1 MPRIYRKDLA
11 TYYDVTDEEYYV
23 SYNGGDP
30 LIDAGYSL
38 EPQTPEAQAEASTST
53 KTFSAEK
60 GMQIANTLFTFMPE
74 SVMKEFANAYVK
86 YGDADMSLGAT
97 RKTKAYEKEFGYLM
111 RDDGTMIMDEITGL
125 STKATY
131 KQTLSEVGI
140 NNFDDFED
148 DLNELVRAEV
158 SGAEF
163 QQRIDTV
170 YSGVIDQIP
179 EVAKLYADRY
189 GIEADEAT
197 IFAGLINPKVED
209 KILKGEIQTLQLQAQ
224 ASSRGFTTTFS
235 RFEELRK
242 LGLTTQQASQLYE
255 SAGGMISQAQGIGR
269 ELDLETLEE
278 ATLGDQKASQ
288 RLQRINAELL
298 STQGLT
304 LGSAK
309 KGKQVTGL
317 IVD

>member
-1 MPRIYRKDLA
+1 MPRIYRKDLS
-11 TYYDVTDEEYYV
+11 TFYDVTDEEYYV

-30 LIDAGYSL
+30 LIDAGYEL
-38 EPQTPEAQAEASTST
+38 TPQTSEAQAETAT
-53 KTFSAEK
+53 KTFSSDK
-60 GMQIANTLFTFMPE
+60 GMEIALTLFSFMPE
-74 SVMKEFANAYVK
+74 DVMKEFANAYVK

-97 RKTKAYEKEFGYLM
+97 RKTKAYEKEFGYLL
-111 RDDGTMIMDEITGL
+111 RDDGTLIMDEITAL

-131 KQTLSEVGI
+131 RQTLSEVGI
-140 NNFDDFED
+140 TDFTDFED
-148 DLNELVRAEV
+148 DFNKMITTDV

-163 QQRIDTV
+163 QQRVDTV
-170 YSGVIDQIP
+170 YYGVIDQIP
-179 EVAKLYADRY
+179 EVEKLYRERY
-189 GIEADEAT
+189 GLEVDEGA
-197 IFAGLINPKVED
+197 IFAGLINSKVED
-209 KILKGEIQTLQLQAQ
+209 KVLAGEIQTLQLQAQ
-224 ASSRGFTTTFS
+224 ASSRGFTTTFG

-255 SAGGMISQAQGIGR
+255 SAGGMIQQAASIGR
-269 ELDLETLEE
+269 ELNLETLEE
-278 ATLGDQKASQ
+278 AALGDQESSQ

-317 IVD
+317 IED

>member
-11 TYYDVTDEEYYV
+11 THYDVTDEEYYV

-38 EPQTPEAQAEASTST
+38 EPQTAEAQAESAAAT

-60 GMQIANTLFTFMPE
+60 GMQIANTMFSFMPE
-74 SVMKEFANAYVK
+74 AVMKEFADAYVK

-111 RDDGTMIMDEITGL
+111 RDDGTMIMDEITSL

-131 KQTLSEVGI
+131 RQTLSEVGI

-148 DLNELVRAEV
+148 DLNELVRTEV

-170 YSGVIDQIP
+170 YYGVIDQIP
-179 EVAKLYADRY
+179 QVEQLYRDRY
-189 GIEADEAT
+189 GIEVDEST

-224 ASSRGFTTTFS
+224 AASRGFTTTFS

-255 SAGGMISQAQGIGR
+255 SAGGMITQAAGIGR

-278 ATLGDQKASQ
+278 AALGDQKASQ
-288 RLQRINAELL
+288 RLQRINAELQ

>member
-1 MPRIYRKDLA
+1 MPRIYRKDLS
-11 TYYDVTDEEYYV
+11 TFYDVTDEEYYV

-30 LIDAGYSL
+30 LIDSGYEL
-38 EPQTPEAQAEASTST
+38 TPQTSEAQAETAA
-53 KTFSAEK
+53 KTFSSDK
-60 GMQIANTLFTFMPE
+60 GMEIAQTLFSFMPE
-74 SVMKEFANAYVK
+74 DVMKEFANAYVK

-97 RKTKAYEKEFGYLM
+97 RKTKAYEKEFGYLL
-111 RDDGTMIMDEITGL
+111 RDDGTLIMDELTAL

-131 KQTLSEVGI
+131 RQTLSEVGI
-140 NNFDDFED
+140 TDFSDFEE
-148 DLNELVRAEV
+148 DLNKMVTTDV

-163 QQRIDTV
+163 QQRVDTV
-170 YSGVIDQIP
+170 YYGVVDQIP
-179 EVAKLYADRY
+179 EVEKLYRERY
-189 GIEADEAT
+189 GLEVDEGA
-197 IFAGLINPKVED
+197 IFAGLINSKVED
-209 KILKGEIQTLQLQAQ
+209 KVLAGEIQTLQLQAQ
-224 ASSRGFTTTFS
+224 ASSRGFTTTFG

-255 SAGGMISQAQGIGR
+255 SAGGMIQQAASIGR
-269 ELDLETLEE
+269 ELNLETLED
-278 ATLGDQKASQ
+278 AALGDQQSSQ

-317 IVD
+317 IED

>member
-1 MPRIYRKDLA
+1 MPRIYRKDLS
-11 TYYDVTDEEYYV
+11 TFYDVTDEEYYV

-30 LIDAGYSL
+30 LIDVGYKL
-38 EPQTPEAQAEASTST
+38 TPQTSEAQAETAA
-53 KTFSAEK
+53 KTFSADK
-60 GMQIANTLFTFMPE
+60 GMEIALTLFSFMPE
-74 SVMKEFANAYVK
+74 DVMKEFANAYVK

-97 RKTKAYEKEFGYLM
+97 RKTKAYEKEFGYLL
-111 RDDGTMIMDEITGL
+111 RDDGTLIMDEITAL

-131 KQTLSEVGI
+131 RQTLSEVGI
-140 NNFDDFED
+140 TDFTDFED
-148 DLNELVRAEV
+148 DFNKMITTDV

-163 QQRIDTV
+163 QQRVDTV
-170 YSGVIDQIP
+170 YYGVIDQIP
-179 EVAKLYADRY
+179 EVEKLYRERY
-189 GIEADEAT
+189 GLEVDEGA
-197 IFAGLINPKVED
+197 IFAGLINSKVED
-209 KILKGEIQTLQLQAQ
+209 KVLKGEIQTLQLQAQ
-224 ASSRGFTTTFS
+224 ASSRGFTTTFG

-255 SAGGMISQAQGIGR
+255 SAGGMIQQAASIGR
-269 ELDLETLEE
+269 ELNLETLEE
-278 ATLGDQKASQ
+278 AALGDQESSQ

-317 IVD
+317 IED

>member
-1 MPRIYRKDLA
+1 CGESIMPRIYRKDLA
-11 TYYDVTDEEYYV
+11 TYYDVTDKEYYV

-38 EPQTPEAQAEASTST
+38 EKQTSEAQAESSA

-60 GMQIANTLFTFMPE
+60 GMQIASTLFTFMPE
-74 SVMKEFANAYVK
+74 AVMKEFADAYVK

-97 RKTKAYEKEFGYLM
+97 RKTKAYENEFGYLM
-111 RDDGTMIMDEITGL
+111 RDDGTMIMDEITAL

-131 KQTLSEVGI
+131 RETLAEVGI
-140 NNFDDFED
+140 TDFTDFED
-148 DLNELVRAEV
+148 DLNEMVTKSV

-170 YSGVIDQIP
+170 YYGVIDQIP
-179 EVAKLYADRY
+179 QVEQLYRDRY
-189 GIEADEAT
+189 GLEVDETT
-197 IFAGLINPKVED
+197 IFAGLINSKVED
-209 KILKGEIQTLQLQAQ
+209 KILRGEIQTLQLQAQ
-224 ASSRGFTTTFS
+224 AASRGFTTTFS

-269 ELDLETLEE
+269 ELD
-278 ATLGDQKASQ
+278 
-288 RLQRINAELL
+288 
-298 STQGLT
+298 
-304 LGSAK
+304 
-309 KGKQVTGL
+309 
-317 IVD
+317 

>member
-1 MPRIYRKDLA
+1 MPRIYRKDLS
-11 TYYDVTDEEYYV
+11 TFYDVTDEEYYV

-30 LIDAGYSL
+30 LIDAGYEL
-38 EPQTPEAQAEASTST
+38 TPQTSEAQAEAAA
-53 KTFSAEK
+53 KTFSSDK
-60 GMQIANTLFTFMPE
+60 GMEIAQTLFNFMPE
-74 SVMKEFANAYVK
+74 DVMKEFANAYVK

-97 RKTKAYEKEFGYLM
+97 RKTKAYEKEFGYLL
-111 RDDGTMIMDEITGL
+111 RDDGTLVMDEITAL

-131 KQTLSEVGI
+131 RQTLSEVGI
-140 NNFDDFED
+140 TDFTDFED
-148 DLNELVRAEV
+148 DFNKMITTDV

-163 QQRIDTV
+163 QQRVDTV
-170 YSGVIDQIP
+170 YYGVIDQIP
-179 EVAKLYADRY
+179 EVEKLYRERY
-189 GIEADEAT
+189 GLEVDEGA
-197 IFAGLINPKVED
+197 IFAGLINSKVED
-209 KILKGEIQTLQLQAQ
+209 KVLAGEIQTLQLQAQ
-224 ASSRGFTTTFS
+224 ASSRGFTTTFG

-255 SAGGMISQAQGIGR
+255 SAGGMIQQAASIGR
-269 ELDLETLEE
+269 ELNLETLEE
-278 ATLGDQKASQ
+278 AALGDQESSQ

-317 IVD
+317 IED

>member
-1 MPRIYRKDLA
+1 MPRIYRKDLS
-11 TYYDVTDEEYYV
+11 THYDVTDKEYYV

-30 LIDAGYSL
+30 LIDAGYEL
-38 EPQTPEAQAEASTST
+38 TPQTPEAQAETAA
-53 KTFSAEK
+53 KTFSSDK
-60 GMQIANTLFTFMPE
+60 GMEIAQTLFSFMPE
-74 SVMKEFANAYVK
+74 NVMKEFANAYVK

-97 RKTKAYEKEFGYLM
+97 RKTKAYEKEFGYLL
-111 RDDGTMIMDEITGL
+111 RDDGTLIMDEITAL

-131 KQTLSEVGI
+131 RQTLSEVGI
-140 NNFDDFED
+140 TDFTDFED
-148 DLNELVRAEV
+148 DFNKMITTDV

-163 QQRIDTV
+163 QQRVDTV
-170 YSGVIDQIP
+170 YYGVVDQIP
-179 EVAKLYADRY
+179 EVEKLYRERY
-189 GIEADEAT
+189 GLEVDEGA
-197 IFAGLINPKVED
+197 IFAGLINSKVED
-209 KILKGEIQTLQLQAQ
+209 KVLAGEIQTLQLQAQ
-224 ASSRGFTTTFS
+224 ASSRGFTTTFG

-255 SAGGMISQAQGIGR
+255 SAGGMIQQAATIGR
-269 ELDLETLEE
+269 ELNLETLEG
-278 ATLGDQKASQ
+278 AALGDQESSQ

-317 IVD
+317 IED

>member
-38 EPQTPEAQAEASTST
+38 EKQTPEAQAESSAT

-60 GMQIANTLFTFMPE
+60 GMQIASTLFTFMPE
-74 SVMKEFANAYVK
+74 AVMKEFADAYVK

-97 RKTKAYEKEFGYLM
+97 RKTKAYENEFGYLM
-111 RDDGTMIMDEITGL
+111 RDDGTMIMDEITAL

-131 KQTLSEVGI
+131 RETLAEVGI
-140 NNFDDFED
+140 TDFTDFED
-148 DLNELVRAEV
+148 DLNEMVTKSV

-170 YSGVIDQIP
+170 YYGVIDQIP
-179 EVAKLYADRY
+179 QVEQLYRDRY
-189 GIEADEAT
+189 GLEVDDTT
-197 IFAGLINPKVED
+197 IFAGLINPKIED
-209 KILKGEIQTLQLQAQ
+209 KILRGEIETLQLQAQ
-224 ASSRGFTTTFS
+224 AASRGFTTTFG

-269 ELDLETLEE
+269 ELDLSTLEE
-278 ATLGDQKASQ
+278 AALGDTKATQ
-288 RLQRINAELL
+288 RLQRINAELQ
-298 STQGLT
+298 SQQGMT
-304 LGSAK
+304 LGATK
-309 KGKQVTGL
+309 KSKQVTGL
-317 IVD
+317 IAD

>member
-1 MPRIYRKDLA
+1 MPRIYRKDLS
-11 TYYDVTDEEYYV
+11 TFYDVTDEEYYV

-30 LIDAGYSL
+30 LIDSGYEL
-38 EPQTPEAQAEASTST
+38 TPQTSEAQAETAA
-53 KTFSAEK
+53 KTFSSDK
-60 GMQIANTLFTFMPE
+60 GMEIAQTLFSFMPE
-74 SVMKEFANAYVK
+74 DVMKEFANAYVK

-97 RKTKAYEKEFGYLM
+97 RKTKAYEKEFGYLL
-111 RDDGTMIMDEITGL
+111 RDDGTLVMDEITAL

-131 KQTLSEVGI
+131 RQTLSEVGI
-140 NNFDDFED
+140 TDFTDFED
-148 DLNELVRAEV
+148 DFNRMITTDV

-163 QQRIDTV
+163 QQRVDTV
-170 YSGVIDQIP
+170 YYGVVDQIP
-179 EVAKLYADRY
+179 EVEKLYRERY
-189 GIEADEAT
+189 GLEVDEGA
-197 IFAGLINPKVED
+197 IFAGLINSKVED
-209 KILKGEIQTLQLQAQ
+209 KVLKGEIQTLQLQAQ
-224 ASSRGFTTTFS
+224 ASSRGFTTTFG

-255 SAGGMISQAQGIGR
+255 SAGGMIQQAASIGR
-269 ELDLETLEE
+269 ELNLETLED
-278 ATLGDQKASQ
+278 AALGDQQSSQ

-317 IVD
+317 IED

>member
-1 MPRIYRKDLA
+1 MPRIYRKDLS
-11 TYYDVTDEEYYV
+11 TFYDVTDEEYYV

-30 LIDAGYSL
+30 LIDAGYEL
-38 EPQTPEAQAEASTST
+38 TPQTSEAQAEAAA
-53 KTFSAEK
+53 KTFSSDK
-60 GMQIANTLFTFMPE
+60 GMEIAQTLFNFMPE
-74 SVMKEFANAYVK
+74 DVMKEFANAYVK

-97 RKTKAYEKEFGYLM
+97 RKTKAYEKEFGYLL
-111 RDDGTMIMDEITGL
+111 RDDGTLVMDEITAL

-131 KQTLSEVGI
+131 RQTLSEVGI
-140 NNFDDFED
+140 TDFSDFEE
-148 DLNELVRAEV
+148 DLNKMITTDV

-163 QQRIDTV
+163 QQRVDTV
-170 YSGVIDQIP
+170 YYGVIDQIP
-179 EVAKLYADRY
+179 EVEKLYRERY
-189 GIEADEAT
+189 GLEVDEGA
-197 IFAGLINPKVED
+197 IFAGLINSKVED
-209 KILKGEIQTLQLQAQ
+209 KVLKGEIQTLQLQAQ
-224 ASSRGFTTTFS
+224 ASSRGFTTTFG

-255 SAGGMISQAQGIGR
+255 SAGGMIQQAASIGR
-269 ELDLETLEE
+269 ELNLETLEE
-278 ATLGDQKASQ
+278 AALGDQESSQ

-317 IVD
+317 IED